1 MKTEIINE
9 NNKNVVKEA
18 VKFITQNELVA
29 IPTETVYGL
38 GGNGLSDEACK
49 KIFEAKNR
57 PSDNPL
63 ILHISEVSEL
73 DRLVEE
79 VPTKV
84 RRALE
89 YYWPGP
95 LTIILKKS
103 DIIPHTVTCGGDTVA
118 IRMPNKEITR
128 RIIRQSK
135 VPIAAPSANLSGR
148 PSPTTALDVY
158 EDMQGKIPLIV
169 DGGACNVGIEST
181 VLDST
186 CEPNLIL
193 RPGFYSKE
201 DLEIYFGPV
210 EYDKSILKEGEIPK
224 SPGQKYKHYAPSGSM
239 EVILGNRYRVR
250 DFFNQRARE
259 LKDKKTALITFED
272 NGDLANSFYKF
283 YSLGSRDNLLE
294 MASLI
299 FRILRQCDDDG
310 IENILCEG
318 VEEKNLGIGIMN
330 RLKKSCGG
338 NVKII

>member
-1 MKTEIINE
+1 MKTVIINE
-9 NNKNVVKEA
+9 KDNNVVKEA
-18 VKFITQNELVA
+18 VKFITQDELVA

-63 ILHISEVSEL
+63 ILHISEILEL
-73 DRLVEE
+73 DRLVEQ
-79 VPTKV
+79 VPEKV
-84 RRALE
+84 KRSLD

-181 VLDST
+181 VLDCT

-201 DLEIYFGPV
+201 DLEIHFGKV

-239 EVILGNRYRVR
+239 EVILGNRYKVR
-250 DFFNQRARE
+250 DFFNQKAFE
-259 LKDKKTALITFED
+259 LKDKKAALVTFED
-272 NGDLANSFYKF
+272 NSDLGDSFYKF
-283 YSLGSRDNLLE
+283 YSLGNRDNLME

-338 NVKII
+338 NVNII

>member
-1 MKTEIINE
+1 MKTKIINE
-9 NNKNVVKEA
+9 NEKNVVEEA
-18 VKFITQNELVA
+18 VKCITENELVA

-63 ILHISEVSEL
+63 ILHISEIDEL
-73 DRLVEE
+73 YRLVEE
-79 VPTKV
+79 VPEKV
-84 RRALE
+84 RKALE

-103 DIIPHTVTCGGDTVA
+103 DIIPKTVTCGGDTVA
-118 IRMPNKEITR
+118 IRMPKKEITR
-128 RIIRQSK
+128 NIIRESK

-148 PSPTTALDVY
+148 PSPTTAIDVY
-158 EDMQGKIPLIV
+158 EDMKDKIPLIV

-181 VLDST
+181 VLDCT

-201 DLEIYFGPV
+201 DLEIYFGSV

-224 SPGQKYKHYAPSGSM
+224 SPGQKYKHYAPKGFM
-239 EVILGNRYRVR
+239 QVILGNRYKVR
-250 DFFNQRARE
+250 DFFTEKSVE
-259 LKDKKTALITFED
+259 LKGEKVALVTFED
-272 NGDLANSFYKF
+272 NSDLADSFYKF
-283 YSLGSRDNLLE
+283 YSLGNRDNLLQ

-299 FRILRQCDDDG
+299 FRILRQCDD
-310 IENILCEG
+310 ENITHIICEG

>member
-1 MKTEIINE
+1 MKTVIINE
-9 NNKNVVKEA
+9 KDNNVVKEA
-18 VKFITQNELVA
+18 VKFITQDELVA

-63 ILHISEVSEL
+63 ILHISEVEEL
-73 DRLVEE
+73 DRLVEQ
-79 VPTKV
+79 VPEKV
-84 RRALE
+84 KRSLD

-181 VLDST
+181 VLDCT

-201 DLEIYFGPV
+201 DLEIHFGNV

-239 EVILGNRYRVR
+239 EVILGNRYKVR
-250 DFFNQRARE
+250 DFFNQKAFE
-259 LKDKKTALITFED
+259 LKDKKAALVTFED
-272 NGDLANSFYKF
+272 NSDLGDLFYKF
-283 YSLGSRDNLLE
+283 YSLGNRDNLME

-310 IENILCEG
+310 IEYILCEG

-338 NVKII
+338 NVNII